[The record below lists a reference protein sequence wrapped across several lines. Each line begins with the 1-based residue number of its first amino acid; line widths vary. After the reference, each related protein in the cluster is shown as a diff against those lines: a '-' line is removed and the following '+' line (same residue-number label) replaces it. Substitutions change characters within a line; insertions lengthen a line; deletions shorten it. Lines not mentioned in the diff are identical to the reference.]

1 MNIQRIVKRKIR
13 RFYLV
18 YFAIT
23 LTLISLLWL
32 YLYSS
37 AQEQTNAQR
46 LYNISSQQTSLVH
59 NIAVN
64 LLRYNH
70 LNNSQEKVT
79 LKRKTTVLVKLLEE
93 NHAYLAHTAL
103 PKTVFAEQKSSL
115 YDIFNGDDVNVNT
128 LTTEFFRY
136 AQNVL
141 GINSTTAD
149 VTNSILPDAYYALT
163 KRLSLAEIQLQ
174 HNLLQ
179 SNRNMFEVSI
189 VASIVSLFLLII
201 SFIVIVNPIEK
212 LLFRFID
219 KFINNTKHTLHVERL
234 ASMASKSKSQFLSNM
249 SHELRSPISGM
260 FGMVELAQQERDP
273 TKQHAYLQKAQTAGH
288 QLLSLVDEILDISR
302 IEAKVLT
309 FEYIDFELIKVLDN
323 VISPVTSSAGKKG
336 LEFHF
341 DSSGALPDFVMGDPM
356 RLAQALRNILNNAV
370 KFTVNGRISVS
381 AELAVVDKKYLLHI
395 FVSDTGIGIEEG
407 HHHWVFDK
415 FTQITIGE
423 NSAVSGAGL
432 GLTIAKEFAEG
443 MGGSLTLNS
452 VIGKGSTFKLSVPL
466 GKSDKQAED
475 MSKTNAHSKT
485 IKFAVIDDLE
495 TSRLYISSILRNENF
510 EVDVFESASKFLL
523 KKDAILDY
531 AGLIIDIHMP
541 GFNGYELAETIQAM
555 FDKSAP
561 PFIFVSASP
570 ESINQEKIKF
580 IDVWQAFAKPLDKN
594 LFIDS
599 IRILANKNILKTEAF
614 KPAKVLLVEDEPINA
629 EVVKTMLESS
639 GHEVEVANT
648 GSLAIE
654 LAITKKFDLILMDIN
669 LPDISGI
676 ETTRIIRAKG
686 VQAEIVALTGNA
698 YEEDKLRTKEAG
710 MAYHLVKPVM
720 FHELNNVIKLA
731 LRAPE

>member
-1 MNIQRIVKRKIR
+1 M
-13 RFYLV
+13 
-18 YFAIT
+18 
-23 LTLISLLWL
+23 
-32 YLYSS
+32 YSC
-37 AQEQTNAQR
+37 AQEQSDAQR
-46 LYNISSQQTSLVH
+46 LYNISSEQTSLVH
-59 NIAVN
+59 NIAVS
-64 LLRYNH
+64 LLHYNT
-70 LNNSQEKVT
+70 LDNSSEKYT
-79 LKRKTTVLVKLLEE
+79 LKRKTTVLIKLLEE
-93 NHAYLAHTAL
+93 NHAYLAHAII
-103 PKTVFAEQKSSL
+103 PKTIFAEQKSSL
-115 YDIFNGDDVNVNT
+115 YDLFIGDDVNVDT
-128 LTTEFFRY
+128 LTTTFFHY
-136 AQNVL
+136 AQDVL
-141 GINSTTAD
+141 SISPTTEND
-149 VTNSILPDAYYALT
+149 NQGILPDAYYGLT
-163 KRLSLAEIQLQ
+163 KRLSLAERQLEQ
-174 HNLLQ
+174 NLQ
-179 SNRNMFEVSI
+179 QVNRNMFDVSI
-189 VASIVSLFLLII
+189 IASIVSLFLLII
-201 SFIVIVNPIEK
+201 TVIVIINPIEK

-219 KFINNTKHTLHVERL
+219 KFVNNTKHTLHVERL

-273 TKQHAYLQKAQTAGH
+273 TKQHSYLQKAQTAGH
-288 QLLSLVDEILDISR
+288 QLLSLVDGILDISR

-323 VISPVTSSAGKKG
+323 VIAPVTSSAGKKG

-341 DSSGALPDFVMGDPM
+341 DSPNTLPDFVMGDPM
-356 RLAQALRNILNNAV
+356 RLSQALRNILNNAV
-370 KFTVNGRISVS
+370 KFTENGRISVS
-381 AELAVVDKKYLLHI
+381 VELAVVDKKYLLHI
-395 FVSDTGIGIEEG
+395 FVSDTGIGIEED

-423 NSAVSGAGL
+423 NSSVSGAGL

-466 GKSDKQAED
+466 GKSNKHAEQINK
-475 MSKTNAHSKT
+475 SNTPNKT

-495 TSRLYISSILRNENF
+495 TSRLYISSILRTENF
-510 EVDVFESASKFLL
+510 EVDVFGSASKFLL
-523 KKDAILDY
+523 QKDAILDY

-541 GFNGYELAETIQAM
+541 GFNGYELAETVQAM
-555 FDKSAP
+555 FDKSTP

-580 IDVWQAFAKPLDKN
+580 VDIWQAFAKPLDKN

-599 IRILANKNILKTEAF
+599 IRILASKNILKTQAF

-629 EVVKTMLESS
+629 EIVKTMLESS
-639 GHEVEVANT
+639 GHEVEVAGT
-648 GSLAIE
+648 GLLAIE
-654 LAITKKFDLILMDIN
+654 LATTQKFDLILMDIN

-686 VQAEIVALTGNA
+686 VEAEIVALTGNA

-710 MAYHLVKPVM
+710 MSYHLVKPVM
-720 FHELNNVIKLA
+720 YHELNNVIKLA